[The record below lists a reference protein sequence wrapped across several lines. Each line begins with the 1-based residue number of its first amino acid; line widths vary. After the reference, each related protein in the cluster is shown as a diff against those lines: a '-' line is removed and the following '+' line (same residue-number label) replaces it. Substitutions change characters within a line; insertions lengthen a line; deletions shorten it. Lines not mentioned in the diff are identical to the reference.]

1 MLEALTDKRY
11 PARGGFRMT
20 HNILLIDD
28 DDKVSQMLTQYLT
41 REGFKI
47 TTAFSGYEGE
57 AAISSQDFDAVI
69 LDIMLP
75 DINGLEVLRRIRSNS
90 DVPVI
95 MLTAKGDDIDRVI
108 GLEMGADD
116 YMAKPYFPRELLARL
131 RARLRRD
138 SRREQPN
145 LTGLATGALELSF
158 ARREVS
164 WHGKVIELTIT
175 EFNLLAALMK
185 TESVVITK
193 DDLSAAV
200 LGRRR
205 EQYDR
210 SIDVHAGHLRRKIA
224 TATGGKIEIETVRG
238 IGYRLK
244 HYS

>member
-1 MLEALTDKRY
+1 MLDGLIEKRY
-11 PARGGFRMT
+11 PARGSLRMT
-20 HNILLIDD
+20 HHILLIDD
-28 DDKVSQMLTQYLT
+28 DDKVSQMLTQYLM

-47 TTAFSGYEGE
+47 TTAFSGHEGE
-57 AAISSQDFDAVI
+57 AAISSQNFDAVV

-75 DINGLEVLRRIRSNS
+75 DINGLEVLRRIRSSS

-116 YMAKPYFPRELLARL
+116 YLAKPYFPRELLARL
-131 RARLRRD
+131 RARLRRE
-138 SRREQPN
+138 SRREQASVSS
-145 LTGLATGALELSF
+145 LEVGELELSF

-164 WHGKVIELTIT
+164 WRGKVIELTTT

-185 TESVVITK
+185 AENVVITK
-193 DDLSAAV
+193 DDLSTAV
-200 LGRRR
+200 LGRCR

-210 SIDVHAGHLRRKIA
+210 SIDVHAGHLRRKMTA
-224 TATGGKIEIETVRG
+224 ATGGKVEIETVRG

-244 HYS
+244 QYP